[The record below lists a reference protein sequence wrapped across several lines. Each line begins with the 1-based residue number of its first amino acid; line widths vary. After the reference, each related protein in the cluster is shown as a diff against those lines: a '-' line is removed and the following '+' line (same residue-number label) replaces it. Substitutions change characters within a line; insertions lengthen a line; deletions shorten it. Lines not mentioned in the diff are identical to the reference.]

1 MGLFFFFKPFR
12 LNKLNAARRLHPLLV
27 YPIRLLIMQEL
38 MHGWWCAG
46 NPTVNL
52 KKKDAQTHKFKQT
65 VKRVDAEFVE
75 RLDRGPYRGWGSFV
89 DNTQHTKHYTYT
101 QHIHTQSFRKK
112 NLVEVAG
119 ACASWTKLIHP
130 SHLGARAPIFASLFR
145 LLFSPVQCAAHCDA
159 QERKLRAST
168 MKC

>member
-1 MGLFFFFKPFR
+1 MVVCWQSDCEF
-12 LNKLNAARRLHPLLV
+12 
-27 YPIRLLIMQEL
+27 
-38 MHGWWCAG
+38 
-46 NPTVNL
+46 
-52 KKKDAQTHKFKQT
+52 KKKDEQTHKFKQT

-145 LLFSPVQCAAHCDA
+145 LLFPPVQCAAHCDA

>member
-1 MGLFFFFKPFR
+1 MGRISHVKCRVRTAVERRVIFHAFSNTPLTLSVAIKFISSVGLFFFFKPFR

-75 RLDRGPYRGWGSFV
+75 RLDRGPYRGWG
-89 DNTQHTKHYTYT
+89 
-101 QHIHTQSFRKK
+101 
-112 NLVEVAG
+112 
-119 ACASWTKLIHP
+119 
-130 SHLGARAPIFASLFR
+130 
-145 LLFSPVQCAAHCDA
+145 
-159 QERKLRAST
+159 
-168 MKC
+168 